1 MEPPPERAGAC
12 GLVRVLSEE
21 PSQAVALVVAHD
33 DVLLALAGFQ
43 PSPPART
50 GLFSHPEDDDVDA
63 LERRARERP
72 VWALGVVL
80 AAEILFEKEGTA
92 QRLAAWKE
100 LGEAPLDV
108 VARELGG
115 R

>member
-1 MEPPPERAGAC
+1 
-12 GLVRVLSEE
+12 
-21 PSQAVALVVAHD
+21 VAHD

-50 GLFSHPEDDDVDA
+50 GLFSHPEDDDVDT

-80 AAEILFEKEGTA
+80 AAELLFEKEGTA
-92 QRLAAWKE
+92 ERLTTWKA

-108 VARELGG
+108 VARELSA